1 MLAGIDQVG
10 LFIATGL
17 LLNLTPGPDVLY
29 IVSRGLRA
37 GRRAGMVAALG
48 ITAASAAG
56 VAPTYLGH
64 RGPRSRLNRWRSGAG
79 R

>member
-1 MLAGIDQVG
+1 MNDTPASGPVDEDEISLLDLLQVVADHLRLLVLGPLAAG
-10 LFIATGL
+10 L
-17 LLNLTPGPDVLY
+17 
-29 IVSRGLRA
+29 
-37 GRRAGMVAALG
+37 AALG

-64 RGPRSRLNRWRSGAG
+64 RGPRSKLNRWRSGAG